1 MKRLITLDMLRGY
14 ALLSIMVNHMP
25 LSVLRSVTLPNFSIF
40 DASEL
45 FVLLSG
51 FLVGMVW
58 RSVEAKEGRP
68 AARRRF
74 ARRSFEVWRAMVMG
88 ALVMAALSAALWASG
103 RPHTAIWNQYAIW
116 IVENPLFYLAG
127 VGSMWLQPNIID
139 VLAVYVVLIA
149 SSIAVVPLMMR
160 WPLLVAIGSVVMW
173 WFAPQLNALIPTF
186 GNRNGFLFN
195 PFGWQM
201 LFFTGTAMGLF
212 RQQVM
217 PRLLPYR
224 HILTAIA
231 LGMFVF
237 GCTIV
242 IAARIGEPAL
252 ALRAAM
258 KTLYGEVDK
267 WNLDG
272 TRYLAIVAA
281 AWLVAVP
288 LARPMEWFS
297 ASRLGVA
304 FQQIGRGGL
313 WSFAICVLL
322 SVSGDAFQMN
332 PEDKSAWIRFAIDLW
347 ACLTLWWA
355 SVLWLEY
362 GAPWQRARKARRS
375 LPPAAA

>member
-25 LSVLRSVTLPNFSIF
+25 LSVMRSVTLPNFSIF

-58 RSVEAKEGRP
+58 RSVEAKEGRRT
-68 AARRRF
+68 AQRRF
-74 ARRSFEVWRAMVMG
+74 ARRSFEVWRAMILG
-88 ALVMAALSAALWASG
+88 ALVMAGLSAALWASG

-116 IVENPLFYLAG
+116 IVENPLFYIAG
-127 VGSMWLQPNIID
+127 VASMWLQPNIID

-149 SSIAVVPLMMR
+149 SSIAVVPLMLR
-160 WPLLVAIGSVVMW
+160 WPLLVAVGSVVMW
-173 WFAPQLNALIPTF
+173 WFAPQLNAPIPTF

-212 RQQVM
+212 RQSLM
-217 PRLLPYR
+217 ARLHPYR
-224 HILTAIA
+224 HALTVIAI
-231 LGMFVF
+231 GMFVF

-252 ALRAAM
+252 ALRTAM

-288 LARPMEWFS
+288 FSRPMEWFS

-313 WSFAICVLL
+313 WSFVICVLL
-322 SVSGDAFQMN
+322 SVAGDAFQMN
-332 PEDKSAWIRFAIDLW
+332 PEGKSALLRLAIDIW
-347 ACLTLWWA
+347 ACVTLWWA
-355 SVLWLEY
+355 SIIWLEY
-362 GAPWQRARKARRS
+362 GAPWQRARKTRRS
-375 LPPAAA
+375 IGTAA